1 MTQEPFLTKLARS
14 DHKSVSADQGMNVLS
29 RVLGTMVLFALPVIG
44 FWYLDKY
51 FRTGF
56 LIWIGVAIGSL
67 IGCVGFYFIVRLAGI
82 EMNRELKDGR
92 TFRTLEDVD
101 PDEPSLKNKD

>member
-1 MTQEPFLTKLARS
+1 MTQEPFSIKSARS

-29 RVLGTMVLFALPVIG
+29 RVLGTMTLMALPVVG
-44 FWYLDKY
+44 CWYLDKY

-56 LIWIGVAIGSL
+56 LIWIGFAVGSL
-67 IGCVGFYFIVRLAGI
+67 IGCVGYYLIVRLAGI

-92 TFRTLEDVD
+92 TFRKLD
-101 PDEPSLKNKD
+101 DEEQPTDGDKE